1 VKQEN
6 LQNVRIAYMR
16 NVGEYGPK
24 NRALMET
31 FKAFMYENDLF
42 DDDTV
47 ILGIALDNP
56 TQTPAEECRYDVG
69 LIVSGKTIEGLE
81 IRQIDDGDYAVFEAR
96 HTAED
101 VQKFWNDLP
110 GLAEKLEIDFEKPI
124 IERCAMKKIKKH
136 LCEFLLPLS
145 GVNKR
150 PELTRGLHSQRFREY
165 YYLKS
170 ELMEFCR
177 KEQLSTSGSKAEL
190 TDRIEAYL
198 QTGERIATTKP
209 RIGKLSICSEMSLAS
224 IIEKNFRCS
233 ERHRDFFK
241 RVIGG
246 SFKFNVEFQNWLK
259 TNTGKTYADA
269 VSAYKEI
276 VERKKTTTTEIGRQ
290 FEYNAYI
297 RAFFEANKGRTLV
310 QAITCWKHK
319 KSLPGHN
326 RYEPSDLEVL
336 GLVRRSEP

>member
-1 VKQEN
+1 MKQEN

-16 NVGEYGPK
+16 SVGEYGSK
-24 NRALMET
+24 NHELMET
-31 FKAFMYENDLF
+31 FKAFLSENDLF
-42 DDDTV
+42 DENTV

-56 TQTPAEECRYDVG
+56 AQIPAEKCRYDIG
-69 LIVSGKTIEGLE
+69 LVLNGKTINGLE
-81 IRQIDDGDYAVFEAR
+81 TRPIDDGDYAVFEVE
-96 HTAED
+96 HTAEG
-101 VQKFWNDLP
+101 VQRFWNDTP
-110 GLAEKLEIDFEKPI
+110 GLAEKLAVDFEKPI
-124 IERCAMKKIKKH
+124 IDRYAMKKIKDH

-150 PELTRGLHSQRFREY
+150 PELTRGLSSQRFREY

-190 TDRIEAYL
+190 ANRVETFL
-198 QTGERIATTKP
+198 QTGKRNAAEKPIANKASV
-209 RIGKLSICSEMSLAS
+209 RSEMSLTS
-224 IIEKNFRCS
+224 VIEENFRCS

-241 RVIGG
+241 SVIGS
-246 SFKFNVEFQNWLK
+246 SFKFNVEFQTWLK
-259 TNTGKTYADA
+259 NNAGKTYADA
-269 VSAYKEI
+269 VSACKEI
-276 VERKKTTTTEIGRQ
+276 TKKKKTTTTEIGGQ

-297 RAFFEANKGRTLV
+297 RTFFEANKGRTLA
-310 QAITCWKHK
+310 QAIVCWKHK

-326 RYEPSDLEVL
+326 RYEPSDLEAL

>member
-16 NVGEYGPK
+16 NVGEYGSK

-31 FKAFMYENDLF
+31 FKAFMYENNLF

-56 TQTPAEECRYDVG
+56 AQTPVEECRYDVG
-69 LIVSGKTIEGLE
+69 IVLNGETMLE
-81 IRQIDDGDYAVFEAR
+81 LDTRQIDDGDYAVFEVE
-96 HTAED
+96 HTVED
-101 VQKFWNDLP
+101 VKKFWNDLP
-110 GLAEKLEIDFEKPI
+110 VLAGKLAVDFEKPI
-124 IERCAMKKIKKH
+124 IERYAMKKIKNH

-150 PELTRGLHSQRFREY
+150 PELTRGLSSQNFCEY

-177 KEQLSTSGSKAEL
+177 KEQLSASGSKAEL
-190 TDRIEAYL
+190 ADRIEAYL

-209 RIGKLSICSEMSLAS
+209 RVGKLSICPEMSLTS
-224 IIEKNFRCS
+224 VIEENFRCS
-233 ERHRDFFK
+233 ERHQGFFK
-241 RVIGG
+241 SVIGN

-276 VERKKTTTTEIGRQ
+276 AERKKTTTTEIGRQ

-297 RAFFEANKGRTLV
+297 RAFFEANKGRTLA
-310 QAITCWKHK
+310 QAIVCWKHK

-326 RYEPSDLEVL
+326 RYEASDLEAL
-336 GLVRRSEP
+336 GPVRRSEP